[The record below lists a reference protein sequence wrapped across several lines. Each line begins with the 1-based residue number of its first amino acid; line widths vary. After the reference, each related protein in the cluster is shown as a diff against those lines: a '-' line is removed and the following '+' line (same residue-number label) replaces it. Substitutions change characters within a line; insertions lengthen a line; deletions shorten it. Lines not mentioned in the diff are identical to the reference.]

1 MKIEGIEPIEILHK
15 LIELKPLKH
24 DFDMEDEPES
34 TQNTVPPTIDSSNAK
49 LINKHV
55 SQLVKHPLFES
66 YSLSQQ
72 DVMVIADLWQFHL
85 ELPGRGSS
93 WASICASAKIR
104 RYQVTEG
111 LKYITGLL
119 ERSII
124 CFDEKIGGNY
134 YLNPMILQSAEYTLS
149 KDLVLRILGRDIR
162 EDLELV
168 IKENWQEDKDFM
180 SDLRLVFNLCYNSFG
195 ELGSRSPV
203 LEYPILSACLNL
215 LKERI
220 LAAPDNVGIKALV
233 LQHGLSEDQL
243 FILLVV
249 LYHQLYSDDMIIEAD
264 LAISLAP
271 DPRFRWLQQQLVSD
285 DSVLISSGLV
295 SKESRF
301 HRGQVSSLGIPHE
314 ILKSLGYRERTS
326 DETMAKKLS
335 SYFQWCQPT
344 QTLDDL
350 IIPASD
356 RQLITQIITK
366 CKSDNRRDLGKW
378 GFKAERNK
386 QGLVLLLYGAPGT
399 GKTYTAGAIAKE
411 LQKDLITLNVP
422 ELRNKYYGET
432 EKLIKKAFCEMR
444 VMATDTANAPVF
456 LLNEADQL
464 LHERI
469 ASTSTCSTIENSIQS
484 IILEELETFP
494 GILILTTNLESNLDE
509 AFFRRF
515 DLKFRFKL
523 PDLDSRRKLWKMYL
537 RTEIPGSTDID
548 VEPLAQKYHFSG
560 AQIAMVVHN
569 ACIEAIGR
577 AGKSKRLCLYDLLK
591 YAELEQPW
599 ANNVSKSI
607 GF

>member
-1 MKIEGIEPIEILHK
+1 MKIEGIEPVEILHR

-24 DFDMEDEPES
+24 DFDMDDEPEP
-34 TQNTVPPTIDSSNAK
+34 TQNTVPAAIDASNAK

-55 SQLVKHPLFES
+55 RQLVKHPLFES
-66 YSLSQQ
+66 YNLSQQ

-104 RYQVTEG
+104 RYQVTAC

-119 ERSII
+119 ERNII
-124 CFDEKIGGNY
+124 CFDERIEGNY

-149 KDLVLRILGRDIR
+149 KDLVLRIMGRDIR

-168 IKENWQEDKDFM
+168 IKESWQDDKDFM

-195 ELGSRSPV
+195 ELGSRSSL

-220 LAAPDNVGIKALV
+220 LAAPDKLGIKALV
-233 LQHGLSEDQL
+233 RQHGLGEDQL
-243 FILLVV
+243 YIVLLVM
-249 LYHQLYSDDMIIEAD
+249 YHQLCCDDRITEAD
-264 LAISLAP
+264 LALSLAP
-271 DPRFRWLQQQLVSD
+271 DPRFRWIQQQLLSD
-285 DSVLISSGLV
+285 DSVLISSGLI
-295 SKESRF
+295 SREQRF
-301 HRGQVSSLGIPHE
+301 HRAQVNTIGIPHE
-314 ILKSLGYRERTS
+314 TLKTLGYRSKTS
-326 DETMAKKLS
+326 EDVAIKLS
-335 SYFQWCQPT
+335 SYFQKCQPK
-344 QTLDDL
+344 QTLDGV
-350 IIPASD
+350 IIPALD
-356 RQLITQIITK
+356 KQLISQMITK
-366 CKSDNRRDLGKW
+366 CKSDKRRDLAKW
-378 GFKAERNK
+378 GFKIDSNK
-386 QGLVLLLYGAPGT
+386 QGVVLLLYGAPGT
-399 GKTYTAGAIAKE
+399 GKTFTAGAIANE
-411 LQKDLITLNVP
+411 LNRDLVTLNVP

-444 VMATDTANAPVF
+444 EMASKDRNAPVF

-464 LHERI
+464 IHERI

-515 DLKFRFKL
+515 DLKFKFRL
-523 PDLDSRRKLWKMYL
+523 PDLESRRKLWRMYL
-537 RTEIPGSTDID
+537 RKEIPGSETID
-548 VEPLAQKYHFSG
+548 VELLAQRYLFSG
-560 AQIAMVVHN
+560 AQISMVVQN
-569 ACIEAIGR
+569 ACIEAIAR
-577 AGKSKRLCLYDLLK
+577 TGKSKRLNLQDLLK
-591 YAELEQPW
+591 YADLELPW
-599 ANNVSKSI
+599 ADKVNKSI

>member
-1 MKIEGIEPIEILHK
+1 MKIEGIEPVEILHR
-15 LIELKPLKH
+15 LIELKPLNH
-24 DFDMEDEPES
+24 DFDMEDEPEP
-34 TQNTVPPTIDSSNAK
+34 TQNAVPTAINASNAK

-55 SQLVKHPLFES
+55 RQLIKHPLFES
-66 YSLSQQ
+66 YSFTKQ

-203 LEYPILSACLNL
+203 LEYPILSACLHL
-215 LKERI
+215 LKDRI
-220 LAAPDNVGIKALV
+220 LAAPDSLGIKELIR
-233 LQHGLSEDQL
+233 QHSLNEDQL
-243 FILLVV
+243 FIILVV
-249 LYHQLYSDDMIIEAD
+249 MYHQLCCDDRITEAD
-264 LAISLAP
+264 LALSLAP
-271 DPRFRWLQQQLVSD
+271 DPRFRWLQQQLLSD
-285 DSVLISSGLV
+285 DSVLISSGLI
-295 SKESRF
+295 SREQRF
-301 HRGQVSSLGIPHE
+301 HRAQVNTIGIPHE
-314 ILKSLGYRERTS
+314 TLKTLGYRSKTS
-326 DETMAKKLS
+326 EDVAIKLTP
-335 SYFQWCQPT
+335 YFQKCQPK
-344 QTLDDL
+344 QTLGDV
-350 IIPASD
+350 IIPESD
-356 RQLITQIITK
+356 KQLISQIITK
-366 CKSDNRRDLGKW
+366 CSSDKRRDLEKW
-378 GFKAERNK
+378 GFKVESNK
-386 QGLVLLLYGAPGT
+386 QGAVLLLYGAPGT
-399 GKTYTAGAIAKE
+399 GKTFTAGAIANE
-411 LQKDLITLNVP
+411 LHRDLVTLNVP

-444 VMATDTANAPVF
+444 ELATKEENAPVF

-464 LHERI
+464 IHERI
-469 ASTSTCSTIENSIQS
+469 ANTSTCSTIENSIQS

-494 GILILTTNLESNLDE
+494 GFLILTTNLESNLDE

-515 DLKFRFKL
+515 DLKFRFGL
-523 PDLDSRRKLWKMYL
+523 PDIESRRNLWKMYL
-537 RTEIPGSTDID
+537 RKEIPGSEAID
-548 VEPLAQKYHFSG
+548 VEVLAQRYLFSG
-560 AQIAMVVHN
+560 AQIAMVVQN
-569 ACIEAIGR
+569 ACVEAIGR
-577 AGKSKRLCLYDLLK
+577 TGKSKRLRQHDLLK
-591 YAELEQPW
+591 YADLEQPW
-599 ANNVSKSI
+599 ANQVNKSI

>member
-1 MKIEGIEPIEILHK
+1 MKIEGIEPVEILHR
-15 LIELKPLKH
+15 LIELKPLNH
-24 DFDMEDEPES
+24 DFDLEDEPEP
-34 TQNTVPPTIDSSNAK
+34 TQKAVPTAIDASNAK

-55 SQLVKHPLFES
+55 RQLIKHPLFES
-66 YSLSQQ
+66 YSFTKQ

-104 RYQVTEG
+104 RYQVTAC
-111 LKYITGLL
+111 LKYFSRLL
-119 ERSII
+119 ERNII

-168 IKENWQEDKDFM
+168 IKENWQDDKDFM

-203 LEYPILSACLNL
+203 LEYPILSACLHL
-215 LKERI
+215 LKDRI
-220 LAAPDNVGIKALV
+220 LAAPDKLGIKALV
-233 LQHGLSEDQL
+233 RQHGLSEDQL
-243 FILLVV
+243 YIVLLVM
-249 LYHQLYSDDMIIEAD
+249 YHQLCCDDRITEAD
-264 LAISLAP
+264 LILSLAP
-271 DPRFRWLQQQLVSD
+271 DPRFRWLQQQLLSD
-285 DSVLISSGLV
+285 DSVLISSGLI
-295 SKESRF
+295 SREQRF
-301 HRGQVSSLGIPHE
+301 HRAQVNTIGIPHE
-314 ILKSLGYRERTS
+314 TLKTLGYRSKTS
-326 DETMAKKLS
+326 EDVAIKLS
-335 SYFQWCQPT
+335 SYFQKCQPK
-344 QTLDDL
+344 QTLGDV
-350 IIPASD
+350 IIPESD
-356 RQLITQIITK
+356 KQLISQIITK
-366 CKSDNRRDLGKW
+366 CSSDKRRDLEKW
-378 GFKAERNK
+378 GFKVESNK
-386 QGLVLLLYGAPGT
+386 QGAVLLLYGAPGT
-399 GKTYTAGAIAKE
+399 GKTFTAGAIANE
-411 LQKDLITLNVP
+411 LHRDLVTLNVP

-432 EKLIKKAFCEMR
+432 EKLIKRAFCEMR
-444 VMATDTANAPVF
+444 EMASKDSNAPVF

-464 LHERI
+464 IHERI
-469 ASTSTCSTIENSIQS
+469 ANTSTCSTIENSIQS

-515 DLKFRFKL
+515 DLKFRFGL
-523 PDLDSRRKLWKMYL
+523 PDIESRRNLWKMYL

-548 VEPLAQKYHFSG
+548 VEPLAQKYRFSG
-560 AQIAMVVHN
+560 AQIALVVHN
-569 ACIEAIGR
+569 ACVEAVGR
-577 AGKSKRLCLYDLLK
+577 TGKSRRLGLHDLLK